1 MEKNLLYG
9 GIAYVLSFC
18 LILTALFVAGL
29 AQAGEPSEEQK
40 LRWGLKEKKTFTQC
54 RLAARKVYND
64 TKFCIY
70 RGANGTY
77 EQLSVP
83 RFEQCPNQFQCV
95 YAPRVEEDTI
105 QTIIEKLERNMR

>member
-1 MEKNLLYG
+1 MKWYVRIGNSLL
-9 GIAYVLSFC
+9 ILFFILFLSF
-18 LILTALFVAGL
+18 IAFASH
-29 AQAGEPSEEQK
+29 AGEPSEEQK

-83 RFEQCPNQFQCV
+83 RFEQCPNQFRCV

>member
-1 MEKNLLYG
+1 MKWYVRIGNSLL
-9 GIAYVLSFC
+9 ILFFILFLSF
-18 LILTALFVAGL
+18 IAFA
-29 AQAGEPSEEQK
+29 AHAGEPSEEQK

-83 RFEQCPNQFQCV
+83 KFEQCPNQFRCV

-105 QTIIEKLERNMR
+105 HNRKT